1 MVSIR
6 PLSSHGNHAVGEVR
20 CSLIFS
26 KANCISVE
34 FAKWCGYLVYVV
46 SYVGA
51 VGTWVE
57 CVKSGS
63 RDFIKLILDG
73 SKT

>member
-6 PLSSHGNHAVGEVR
+6 PLSSHENHAVGEVR
-20 CSLIFS
+20 CSFIFS

-34 FAKWCGYLVYVV
+34 FTKWCVYLVYAV
-46 SYVGA
+46 SYVRA
-51 VGTWVE
+51 IGTWVQ
-57 CVKSGS
+57 CVKSGLQG
-63 RDFIKLILDG
+63 FIKLILDG